1 MTDMDA
7 ALLDAKSISKR
18 FAAFQAL
25 DDVSLSVRA
34 GEVHGLLGANGAGKS
49 TLIGVLSGALSPD
62 SGSLAVADV
71 SVPLGSLA
79 ASRGAG
85 LMVVHQ
91 ELMLFPDRS
100 VEENIYASVLP
111 KAPFTWISARQRHRQ
126 VDEVLERLSARIDLR
141 AKVGDLPLSHQQLV
155 EIGRAL
161 CAGGRILILDEPT
174 SSLSQPEAAGL
185 FEAIRAIVANDAAV
199 IFVSHR
205 LDEVL
210 ALTDRITVLRDGRL
224 VGTWNTQD
232 TDISFITHAM
242 VGQLAEEKPRPS
254 RRSEAQTALA
264 FSGRLPG
271 FAKIDFAISP
281 GEVVGLAGL
290 EGSGVSQAMEV
301 FGGVVRTS
309 ARILLDGRQV
319 TFNDP
324 LQAIARGVVYM
335 PPDRK
340 VGGLWLDNSVANNIA
355 AAVVARMRPFETL
368 NRSRLE
374 RIAIKRLQQVGVRGS
389 ALGNAV
395 GSLSGGNQ
403 QRVLLG
409 RCLEAKPRVL
419 LLSDFTRGV
428 DVSAKAAIHGLIR
441 SLADEGLAIC
451 VTSSDLEELLGIA
464 DRIICMRNGTI
475 VADRASA
482 DFDKRSLLE
491 MVSRD
496 AA

>member
-1 MTDMDA
+1 MTETDPP
-7 ALLDAKSISKR
+7 LLDARSISKQ

-49 TLIGVLSGALSPD
+49 TLIGVLSGAVPPD
-62 SGSLAVADV
+62 GGSLTVADV
-71 SVPLGSLA
+71 PVALGSLT

-111 KAPFTWISARQRHRQ
+111 KAPFAWISARRRRRQ
-126 VDEVLERLSARIDLR
+126 VDAVLQRLSARVDLR
-141 AKVGDLPLSHQQLV
+141 SKVGDLPLSHQQLV

-161 CAGGRILILDEPT
+161 CAGGRVLILDEPT

-205 LDEVL
+205 LDEVF

-224 VGTWNTQD
+224 VGSWNTRD
-232 TDISFITHAM
+232 TDIRFITHAM
-242 VGQLAEEKPRPS
+242 VGQLAEEKPRPA
-254 RRSEAQTALA
+254 RRSEGRTALA
-264 FSGRLPG
+264 FSGHLPG
-271 FAKIDFAISP
+271 FAKIDFSVSP

-290 EGSGVSQAMEV
+290 EGSGVSRALEA
-301 FGGVVRTS
+301 FGGVIQTS
-309 ARILLDGRQV
+309 ARIVVDGRQV
-319 TFNDP
+319 TFNNP
-324 LQAIARGVVYM
+324 LQAIEKGVVYM

-340 VGGLWLDNSVANNIA
+340 VGGLWLDNSVLSNVA
-355 AAVVARMRPFETL
+355 AAVVARMPPFETL
-368 NRSRLE
+368 SRLRLE
-374 RIAIKRLQQVGVRGS
+374 QIAIERLKQVGVRGS
-389 ALGNAV
+389 ALRNAV

-409 RCLEAKPRVL
+409 RCLEARPAVL

-428 DVSAKAAIHGLIR
+428 DVSAKVAIHGLIR

-451 VTSSDLEELLGIA
+451 ITSSDLEELLGIA
-464 DRIICMRNGTI
+464 DRIVCMRSGTI
-475 VADRASA
+475 VADRASI

-491 MVSRD
+491 VVSRE